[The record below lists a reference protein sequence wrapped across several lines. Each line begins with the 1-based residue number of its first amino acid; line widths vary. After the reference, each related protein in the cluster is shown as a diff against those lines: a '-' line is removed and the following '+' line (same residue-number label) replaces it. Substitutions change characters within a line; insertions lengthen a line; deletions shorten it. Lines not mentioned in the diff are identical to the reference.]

1 MGIMVMAHLLI
12 IIVKRCRSKTAW
24 NICILLMNAD
34 DLLLEFGGF
43 LNCEIQLLKPSPE
56 KKLASDQIC

>member
-34 DLLLEFGGF
+34 DLLLECGGF
-43 LNCEIQLLKPSPE
+43 LNCQIQLLKPSPG